1 MFDKTIEYQPDLQ
14 VWSQDSDGRYVSMDN
29 RRKYNHIDNQ
39 VINKIKINGQ
49 TYDIGSTV
57 PQPYNIQ
64 TISVELGDVI
74 LAHVSEDLD
83 LDTVNDIWKQL
94 KVAFPNNDVL
104 IANEYILKGLTIIK
118 PKTGTVNIH
127 NHVDTN
133 TSDVLDK
140 WLHQNVE
147 FNI

>member
-14 VWSQDSDGRYVSMDN
+14 VWSQDLDKKYISMDN
-29 RRKYNHIDNQ
+29 RRKYKYP
-39 VINKIKINGQ
+39 VA
-49 TYDIGSTV
+49 
-57 PQPYNIQ
+57 PYSIQ
-64 TISVELGDVI
+64 SIVAEPGDVI

-83 LDTVNDIWKQL
+83 VDTINDIWKQL

-133 TSDVLDK
+133 TSELDK
-140 WLHQNVE
+140 WLKQNVE